1 MITKRV
7 KIYTYEG
14 VATIQNGSE
23 VEQKQLQKIY
33 STGKKLRRSEVN
45 EEFMNQ
51 CEGQGERIV
60 IFITKEDVEVRNY
73 GISFD
78 LFMQMAHIIDEKE
91 IEEIG
96 MEE

>member
-14 VATIQNGSE
+14 VATIQNGSN

-33 STGKKLRRSEVN
+33 STGKKLRRSDVIT
-45 EEFMNQ
+45 EFMHQ

-60 IFITKEDVEVRNY
+60 IFITKEDVEIRNY